1 MLAPVAFQAF
11 SHLLSDNGAILYSF
25 CILSLQRESAMK
37 DGMERTVKVSII
49 IWVGGIRKK
58 VYTGRFRSPSK
69 ARTLIPKDLLQ
80 GLHGHLVCADY
91 CHRMHTEKL
100 TRFAN
105 ILSQNSVLTKWE
117 QTRANGGCRTV
128 THVLWRTWSWTASRH
143 VFAVRDNKNQ
153 PYLVGVTLT
162 AKLTNL
168 WP

>member
-1 MLAPVAFQAF
+1 MRYNDFN
-11 SHLLSDNGAILYSF
+11 SR
-25 CILSLQRESAMK
+25 ILSLQRESAMK

-49 IWVGGIRKK
+49 IRVGGIRKK

-91 CHRMHTEKL
+91 WYRMHTEKL
-100 TRFAN
+100 TIFAN

-128 THVLWRTWSWTASRH
+128 THVLWLTWSWTASRH
-143 VFAVRDNKNQ
+143 VFAVRNNNNNNNNNNQ
-153 PYLVGVTLT
+153 PYLVRVTLNSK
-162 AKLTNL
+162 ADKPVALISGSS
-168 WP
+168 